1 MREELGIDPITIDV
15 GGLVRRSVASL
26 YSHLVTRPTGRA
38 VRLAIESQLAE
49 VDGIAVS
56 LIDLSEVAVL
66 DFSCADEVVAKL
78 VQRYL
83 CADRPG
89 EAYFVLRGVGA
100 PHRDPLEEVL
110 RRQSLALVAE
120 TGERRFEVLGE
131 LSAVEGAVWRLL
143 EQRGRIPAAEVDAL
157 LREPEERDA
166 LGRLVQRRLAFRQ
179 PRSGDYHALSA
190 LVRDLL

>member
-26 YSHLVTRPTGRA
+26 YFHLVTRPTGRA

-56 LIDLSEVAVL
+56 LIDLSEVDVL

-78 VQRYL
+78 VRRYL

-89 EAYFVLRGVGA
+89 EAYFVLRGVGT

-143 EQRGRIPAAEVDAL
+143 EQWGCIPAAEVGTL

-166 LGRLVQRRLAFRQ
+166 LGQLVRRRLVFQH

>member
-38 VRLAIESQLAE
+38 VRLAIERQLAE
-49 VDGIAVS
+49 AGGTSIS
-56 LIDLSEVAVL
+56 LIDLSEVAVV

-78 VQRYL
+78 VQRYVR
-83 CADRPG
+83 ADRPG
-89 EAYFVLRGVGA
+89 EAYFVLLGVHA

-131 LSAVEGAVWRLL
+131 ISPLEMEVWSVL
-143 EQRGRIPAAEVDAL
+143 EERGRIRAAEVNGVLPDAA
-157 LREPEERDA
+157 RQDG
-166 LGRLVQRRLAFRQ
+166 LGRLMERRLAFRQ
-179 PRSGDYHALSA
+179 APSGDYHALSA